1 MSGKYTEYQQLNLPS
16 ISEEILAKWKKENT
30 FQKSVDLREGF
41 PPFVF
46 YEGPPSANGMPGIHH
61 VISRTLKD
69 LVCRYKTMQGF
80 QVKRKGGWDTHGLPI
95 ELGVEKELGI
105 TKEDI
110 GVKISVEDYNKKC
123 REVVMRFKDKWD
135 DITQKMGYWVDLKNP
150 YVTFENNYVETLWW
164 CLSELYKKGY
174 LYESV
179 SIQPYSPAAGTGLS
193 SHELNQPG
201 TYKDVKDTSA
211 VAMFKIS
218 QKSKVKIKNF
228 DGEAFLMAWTTTPWT
243 LPSNLGLTVGPNI
256 DYVLVQTFN
265 PYTHLPNNVILA
277 KNLIGKYFKAEGEN
291 GDLKNYSSEVKLLP
305 WKIIAEF
312 KGKDL
317 EGIEYEQLL
326 PSEANTLE
334 KIQEITPGAQPFR
347 VITGD
352 FVTTEDGTGIVHTAP
367 AFGADDFKVGQKNN
381 LGILTLV
388 DKQGKFVDGVGEFS
402 GRYVKDY
409 KDQPGYVDVNVDIA
423 VKLKLENR
431 AFKIEKYEHNYPHC
445 WRTDKPIIYYPLDAW
460 FIKTTAVK
468 DRMVEL
474 NKTINWKPAST
485 GTGRFGNWLENMVDW
500 NLSRSRFWGTPL
512 PIWKSFINYSPLG
525 HEFADLGSY
534 DEVCIGSQNELINT
548 QSKNQIDV
556 SGYRVDLKRLSKD
569 LLSKDSFISIQIQQ
583 HNEELK
589 KGFDSGQQTF
599 QLVENKNDI
608 IPPINWEDYLK
619 LFGFDIEKI
628 QSIVQERSINA
639 SELVEFQ
646 FMLEHIKEYCTKNSD
661 IFLKEVDFHKP
672 YVDEI
677 IFSSS
682 RGHLYA
688 RVPDLIDVW
697 FDSGAMPYAQWH
709 FPFENKETFKEN
721 FPADFIAEGVDQ
733 TRGWFYTLHALG
745 VLLFDS
751 VAYKTVVSNG
761 LVLDKSGNKMS
772 KRLGNVVDPFVTIDS
787 FGADA
792 TRWYL
797 ITNASPWDSLKFDV
811 EGIKEVQRK
820 FFGTLY
826 NTYQFFALY
835 ANVDGFAFKE
845 AYIPVKDRPEID
857 QWILSSL
864 NSLIKDVQENFDAYE
879 PTQAG
884 RAIEEFVDSHLSN
897 WYVRLCRRRFWKGEY
912 EHDKICAYQTLY
924 ECLETL
930 CKLMAPVAPFF
941 ADWLFNN
948 LNSVSGRFSNES
960 VHHTDFPKVNE
971 AIIDTDLEKRMQLA
985 QDISSLILS
994 LRKKVNLKVRQPL
1007 QKVFIPALDNLM
1019 ASRIKK
1025 VEDIIM
1031 AETNIKEV
1039 DILGADNDFIKK
1051 KAKAN
1056 FKTLGKKLGAKMKWA
1071 AEQIAAFDNTTIDKV
1086 LEGEYLLNTGHAA
1099 DDEPIM
1105 INAEDLEIS
1114 TDEIPGYEIVVKGQL
1129 TVALDI
1135 VITDDLKKE
1144 GIAREFV
1151 NRIQNIRKDS
1161 GFNLADRID
1170 VTVSENAI
1178 LQPSII
1184 QYKDYICAE
1193 ILADSLA
1200 FTPAINNG
1208 IEIEVNDVILKV
1220 NVLKKG

>member
-1 MSGKYTEYQQLNLPS
+1 MSARYTEYQQLNLPAISQQLLEDWIKSAAFEKS
-16 ISEEILAKWKKENT
+16 IS
-30 FQKSVDLREGF
+30 LREGNE
-41 PPFVF
+41 PFVF

-110 GVKISVEDYNKKC
+110 GKSISVEDYNKKC

-135 DITQKMGYWVDLKNP
+135 EITKKMGYWVDLDSP
-150 YVTFENNYVETLWW
+150 YVTFENNYIESLWW

-211 VAMFKIS
+211 VVMFKIIEHAS
-218 QKSKVKIKNF
+218 PLFNEVSGDI
-228 DGEAFLMAWTTTPWT
+228 FLMAWTTTPWT
-243 LPSNLGLTVGPNI
+243 LPSNLGLTVGPTI
-256 DYVLVQTFN
+256 DYVLISTFN
-265 PYTHLPNNVILA
+265 PYTFLPINVILA
-277 KNLIGKYFKAEGEN
+277 KALIPKYFKAEGEN
-291 GDLKNYSSEVKLLP
+291 ADVEHYKGGDKLIP
-305 WKIIAEF
+305 WKIIASC

-317 EGIEYEQLL
+317 EGTKYEQLI
-326 PSEANTLE
+326 PTEAGSLE
-334 KIQEITPGAQPFR
+334 KIKEITPGANPFR

-367 AFGADDFKVGQKNN
+367 AFGADDFRVGQKNN

-388 DKQGKFVDGVGEFS
+388 DRQGKFIDAVGEFS
-402 GRYVKDY
+402 GRYVKNY
-409 KDQPGYVDVNVDIA
+409 KDDPAYVDVNVDIS
-423 VKLKLENR
+423 VKLKKENR
-431 AFKIEKYEHNYPHC
+431 AFKVEKYEHNYPHC

-468 DRMVEL
+468 ERMVEL

-485 GTGRFGNWLENMVDW
+485 GTGRFGNWLENVVDW
-500 NLSRSRFWGTPL
+500 NLSRSRYWGTPL
-512 PIWKSFINYSPLG
+512 PIWKTDDG
-525 HEFADLGSY
+525 E
-534 DEVCIGSQNELINT
+534 EQKCIGSVEQLNQEIKKAAAALGNGINT
-548 QSKNQIDV
+548 
-556 SGYRVDLKRLSKD
+556 
-569 LLSKDSFISIQIQQ
+569 
-583 HNEELK
+583 
-589 KGFDSGQQTF
+589 
-599 QLVENKNDI
+599 
-608 IPPINWEDYLK
+608 DYLHNGI
-619 LFGFDIEKI
+619 LD
-628 QSIVQERSINA
+628 
-639 SELVEFQ
+639 L
-646 FMLEHIKEYCTKNSD
+646 
-661 IFLKEVDFHKP
+661 HKP

-677 IFSSS
+677 ILVSDS
-682 RGHLYA
+682 GKPMK

-709 FPFENKETFKEN
+709 FPFENKEIFAKN
-721 FPADFIAEGVDQ
+721 YPADFIAEGVDQ

-745 VLLFDS
+745 SLLKESVEEELKKDGLWETSKIWHDQMNSSGFQAG

-761 LVLDKSGNKMS
+761 LVLDKAGNKMS
-772 KRLGNVVDPFVTIDS
+772 KRLGNVVDPFNTINTY
-787 FGADA
+787 GADA

-797 ITNASPWDSLKFDV
+797 ITNASPWDNLKFDI

-835 ANVDGFAFKE
+835 SNVDGFAFTE
-845 AYIPVKDRPEID
+845 NYIPVKERPEID

-864 NSLIKDVQENFDAYE
+864 NSLVKTSITNLDAYE

-884 RAIEEFVDSHLSN
+884 RAMEEFVDAHLSN

-912 EHDKICAYQTLY
+912 EHDKISAYQTLY

-930 CKLMAPVAPFF
+930 SRLIAPIAPFF

-948 LNSVSGRFSNES
+948 LNKVTGRHAVTS
-960 VHHTDFPKVNE
+960 VHHMLYPSVDETV
-971 AIIDTDLEKRMQLA
+971 IDTPLENRMQLA
-985 QDISSLILS
+985 QDTCSLILS
-994 LRKKVNLKVRQPL
+994 LRKKVNIKVRQPL
-1007 QKVFIPALDNLM
+1007 QKVFIPAMNNEM
-1019 ASRIKK
+1019 AGNIML
-1025 VEDIIM
+1025 VEDIIK
-1031 AETNIKEV
+1031 AETNIKEIE
-1039 DILGADNDFIKK
+1039 ILKSDNDFIRK

-1071 AEQIAAFDNTTIDKV
+1071 AAEIEQFDNNIIEQV
-1086 LEGEYLLNTGHAA
+1086 QSAPYLLNKAGV
-1099 DDEPIM
+1099 DSGEDPI
-1105 INAEDLEIS
+1105 IITAEDLEIL
-1114 TDEIPGYEIVVKGQL
+1114 TDEIPGYEIAGKGTL

-1135 VITDDLKKE
+1135 TITEKLQYE
-1144 GIAREFV
+1144 GNAREFV
-1151 NRIQNIRKDS
+1151 NRLQLIRKENN
-1161 GFNLADRID
+1161 FELTDRIA
-1170 VTVSENAI
+1170 VKVNENEA
-1178 LQPSII
+1178 LQPSLI
-1184 QYKDYICAE
+1184 QFKDYICRE
-1193 ILADSLA
+1193 ILADSLE
-1200 FTPAINNG
+1200 FVPQLSDGTQ
-1208 IEIEVNDVILKV
+1208 IEVNDSPLTV
-1220 NVLKKG
+1220 NVLKKS

>member
-1 MSGKYTEYQQLNLPS
+1 MSAAYKTYGQLNLPA
-16 ISEEILAKWKKENT
+16 ISEEILQQWENT
-30 FQKSVDLREGF
+30 NAFKKSIDLREGHES
-41 PPFVF
+41 FVF

-69 LVCRYKTMQGF
+69 LVCRYKTMKGF

-95 ELGVEKELGI
+95 ELGVEKMLGI

-110 GVKISVEDYNKKC
+110 GKKTTADGRPGISVEDYNTKC
-123 REVVMRFKDKWD
+123 REVVMQYKDKWD
-135 DITQKMGYWVDLKNP
+135 DITKKMGYWVDLEKP
-150 YVTFENNYVETLWW
+150 YVTFENDYIETLWW

-211 VAMFKIS
+211 VAMFKA
-218 QKSKVKIKNF
+218 IKNEKSSFLF
-228 DGEAFLMAWTTTPWT
+228 DAIIENSTFNKEKEVEVFFTAWTTTPWT

-256 DYVLVQTFN
+256 DYALIQTFN
-265 PYTHLPNNVILA
+265 PYTSV
-277 KNLIGKYFKAEGEN
+277 LINIIIADALVSKYLSTENENKELSEYKA
-291 GDLKNYSSEVKLLP
+291 GDKAIP
-305 WKIIAEF
+305 WKRMAQL
-312 KGKDL
+312 KGKHL

-326 PSEANTLE
+326 PTEANTLE

-347 VITGD
+347 VILGD
-352 FVTTEDGTGIVHTAP
+352 FVTTEDGTGIVHTSP
-367 AFGADDFKVGQKNN
+367 AFGADDYKVGQKNN

-388 DKQGKFVDGVGEFS
+388 DKQGKFIEGVGEFS

-409 KDQPGYVDVNVDIA
+409 KNEEGYADVNIDIS
-423 VKLKLENR
+423 VKLKKENR
-431 AFKIEKYEHNYPHC
+431 AFKVEKYEHTYPHC

-468 DRMVEL
+468 DRMIEL

-512 PIWKSFINYSPLG
+512 PIWKT
-525 HEFADLGSY
+525 ADG
-534 DEVCIGSQNELINT
+534 EQQKCIGTIHELNIEIRKAAEILGGDTNT
-548 QSKNQIDV
+548 HYLHEGIL
-556 SGYRVDLKRLSKD
+556 DL
-569 LLSKDSFISIQIQQ
+569 
-583 HNEELK
+583 
-589 KGFDSGQQTF
+589 
-599 QLVENKNDI
+599 
-608 IPPINWEDYLK
+608 
-619 LFGFDIEKI
+619 
-628 QSIVQERSINA
+628 
-639 SELVEFQ
+639 
-646 FMLEHIKEYCTKNSD
+646 
-661 IFLKEVDFHKP
+661 HKP
-672 YVDEI
+672 YVDDI
-677 IFSSS
+677 VLVSDD
-682 RGHLYA
+682 GQPMK

-697 FDSGAMPYAQWH
+697 FDSGAMPYAQWGLNKEKLKKGDP
-709 FPFENKETFKEN
+709 FPFNAEKDQV

-761 LVLDKSGNKMS
+761 LVLDKNGNKMS
-772 KRLGNVVDPFVTIDS
+772 KRLGNVIDPFVTIDS
-787 FGADA
+787 YGADA

-797 ITNASPWDSLKFDV
+797 ITNASPWDSLKFDE

-845 AYIPVKDRPEID
+845 EYIPLRKRSELD

-864 NSLIKDVQENFDAYE
+864 NTLIKNVTENFDAYE

-912 EHDKICAYQTLY
+912 EHDKIAAYQTLY

-930 CKLMAPVAPFF
+930 CMLIAPIAPFF
-941 ADWLFNN
+941 GDWLYQN
-948 LNSVSGRFSNES
+948 LNNATKRMEFNS
-960 VHHTDFPKVNE
+960 VHHAFYPQTNE
-971 AIIDTDLEKRMQLA
+971 SAINPALEKRMRLA
-985 QDISSLILS
+985 QDASSLVLS
-994 LRKKVNLKVRQPL
+994 LRKKVNIKVRQPL
-1007 QKVFIPALDNLM
+1007 QKIFIPAQDSDM
-1019 ASRIKK
+1019 AANIKL
-1025 VEDIIM
+1025 VEEIIKN
-1031 AETNIKEV
+1031 ETNIKEV
-1039 DILGADNDFIKK
+1039 EILNSENDFIRK

-1056 FKTLGKKLGAKMKWA
+1056 FKTLGKRLGAKMKWA
-1071 AEQIAAFDNTTIDKV
+1071 AAEIEKFDNAQIELV
-1086 LEGEYLLNTGHAA
+1086 LKGEYFINTENSAK
-1099 DDEPIM
+1099 DDDKILIKSDDIEVI
-1105 INAEDLEIS
+1105 
-1114 TDEIPGYEIVVKGQL
+1114 TDEIPGYEIATNGPI

-1135 VITDDLKKE
+1135 TITDLLQNE
-1144 GIAREFV
+1144 GNAREFV
-1151 NRIQNIRKDS
+1151 NRIQNMRKDT
-1161 GFNLADRID
+1161 GFALSDRINVS
-1170 VTVSENAI
+1170 VTENAK
-1178 LQPSII
+1178 LQDSLI
-1184 QYKDYICAE
+1184 QFKDYICAE
-1193 ILADSLA
+1193 ILADSFDFVPDLVEGA
-1200 FTPAINNG
+1200 Q
-1208 IEIEVNDVILKV
+1208 IEVNEAILKV
-1220 NVLKKG
+1220 KITKKL